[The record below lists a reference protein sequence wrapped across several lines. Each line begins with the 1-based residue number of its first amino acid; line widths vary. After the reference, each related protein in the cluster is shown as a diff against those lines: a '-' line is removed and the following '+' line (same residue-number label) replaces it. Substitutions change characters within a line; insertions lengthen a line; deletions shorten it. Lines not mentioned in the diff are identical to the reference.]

1 VPVAPGRLIRGR
13 FRRFAATA
21 LGDSLRQDRQWAHP
35 GAADRRARREQAGRG
50 GRV

>member
-1 VPVAPGRLIRGR
+1 VAPGQAHPGPVPPV
-13 FRRFAATA
+13 RRTA
-21 LGDSLRQDRQWAHP
+21 LGASRRQDRQWAHP